1 MTIITWWILYGHLWN
16 VLEKSH
22 SFSWFWFM
30 FPLLDPKTKIKEGE
44 NGKEKSPK
52 KAVHAKKILKSE
64 SQKHIVTDVASK
76 GRLPPQ
82 EILDDSAGDHSTS
95 LSLRIWSEARIKA
108 SGTHSRPCCLIP
120 VTKIHRPL
128 WIPRVTCSNLWF
140 LRNYILI
147 ILRVDYFFIPLKKL
161 ELHFSPLLC

>member
-1 MTIITWWILYGHLWN
+1 MDLVWQCAREVAFLLMILVYVSSPRSKNKNKGGGKRKGK
-16 VLEKSH
+16 V
-22 SFSWFWFM
+22 
-30 FPLLDPKTKIKEGE
+30 TKEG
-44 NGKEKSPK
+44 S
-52 KAVHAKKILKSE
+52 ARKKIRKSE

-147 ILRVDYFFIPLKKL
+147 ILRVNYFFIPLKKL